1 MAERHAVSSGAA
13 VGGGLGVVVLGA
25 GLVLRWPSAVTVG
38 LALVG
43 AAYGV
48 ALAVESKPIDR
59 AAPVVAAVLFLA
71 AELAWWSLELR
82 ERIAAEAGSH
92 LRRVAFLLTLTL
104 CALALGGV
112 LLAVVD
118 VVQVDGL
125 AILLLGAAGAAL
137 AVTLALPRPADPGPG
152 QR

>member
-1 MAERHAVSSGAA
+1 MAERHAVVSGAA
-13 VGGGLGVVVLGA
+13 VGGGIGVALLAA
-25 GLVLRWPSAVTVG
+25 GLVLRWPSAVTAG

-43 AAYGV
+43 AAYGI
-48 ALAVESKPIDR
+48 ALAVESRPVDR
-59 AAPVVAAVLFLA
+59 AAPVVAAVLLLA

-92 LRRVAFLLTLTL
+92 LRRIAFLLTLAL
-104 CALALGGV
+104 CALALGGA

-118 VVQVDGL
+118 VVHVDGL

-137 AVTLALPRPADPGPG
+137 AVSLALPRASNAA

>member
-1 MAERHAVSSGAA
+1 MAERDSVAWAAA
-13 VGGGLGVVVLGA
+13 VGGGLGVLLVAV

-43 AAYGV
+43 AAYGT

-59 AAPVVAAVLFLA
+59 AAPVVAAALFLA

-92 LRRVAFLLTLTL
+92 LRRLAFLLTLAL
-104 CALALGGV
+104 GALALGGV
-112 LLAVVD
+112 VLAVVD
-118 VVQVDGL
+118 AVHVEGL
-125 AILLLGAAGAAL
+125 AIVVLGAAGAAVAL
-137 AVTLALPRPADPGPG
+137 ALALPRP
-152 QR
+152 R